1 MGYIA
6 PQACPPG
13 GAPEETASYNVRWR
27 TGGCFTRTTAAT
39 TIRQLPEGHRLWC
52 ARAVVAERISAVA
65 HHRSRDEVSAACKV
79 DGASW
84 DDVGHAFGM
93 SPKNAREHFGTK
105 PSVLPQ

>member
-1 MGYIA
+1 MADGTRITQRTIDAAVDEAIA
-6 PQACPPG
+6 NVLSG
-13 GAPEETASYNVRWR
+13 DLASEPH
-27 TGGCFTRTTAAT
+27 
-39 TIRQLPEGHRLWC
+39 L

-93 SPKNAREHFGTK
+93 SPKNAQEHFGTK
-105 PSVLPQ
+105 QSVLPQ